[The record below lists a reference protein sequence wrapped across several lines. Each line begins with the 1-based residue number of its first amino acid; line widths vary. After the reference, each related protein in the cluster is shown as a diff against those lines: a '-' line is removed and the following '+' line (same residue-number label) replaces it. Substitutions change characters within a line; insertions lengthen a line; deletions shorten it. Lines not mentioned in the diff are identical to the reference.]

1 MNESLFFAGLSTTPL
16 ELVSFVLAMI
26 TVWLTIRQ
34 NHWAWLFTIVSSL
47 TYAGVFF
54 HSRLYGDMGLQF
66 VFVAAALW
74 GWYQWLYGGDPDDG
88 LRVSRLPPVG
98 KLVCFAGWLLGFA
111 LLAMFLRAFTNTDVP
126 AMDGFLTAGS
136 LLGTLLLSR
145 KKIENWK
152 VWIVVDVLYVGLYA
166 YKQLWLTA
174 VLYALFVYM
183 ALQGLRAWR
192 QDLDLDGLVP
202 VDLRRL

>member
-1 MNESLFFAGLSTTPL
+1 MNETLLFAGLSTTPM
-16 ELVSFVLAMI
+16 ELVSFILAMT

-34 NHWAWLFTIVSSL
+34 NHWAWLFTMISSL
-47 TYAGVFF
+47 TYAAVFF

-66 VFVAAALW
+66 VFVVAAAW
-74 GWYQWLYGGDPDDG
+74 GWYQWLYGGNIDEG
-88 LRVSRLPPVG
+88 LRVSRLPPAG
-98 KLVCFAGWLLGFA
+98 LLVCCAGWLLGFA
-111 LLAMFLRAFTNTDVP
+111 LLALFLRAFTNTDVP
-126 AMDGFLTAGS
+126 AADGFLTAGS

-152 VWIVVDVLYVGLYA
+152 VWIVVDLLYVGLYA

-183 ALQGLRAWR
+183 ALCGLRAWR